1 MAAKGCCRGARPRAR
16 FWSSRRDPPRRRT
29 RDCLALW
36 HIPGRR
42 RAYLLR
48 YYASGLC
55 LATVHVSSVKPLLR
69 CPRRPGIVAGVHL
82 RPLPPSCEGG
92 KWGAAARRDGGD
104 KPGLTPENGLTW
116 SECLKEKL
124 VGTMGETFAFPAFSP
139 DAAVPSVYNFA
150 DDILRRNV
158 NAGSRRPAPA
168 RSVPLPV
175 RLPVASSVV
184 SMPGVQ
190 EAHRRSWFS

>member
-1 MAAKGCCRGARPRAR
+1 
-16 FWSSRRDPPRRRT
+16 
-29 RDCLALW
+29 
-36 HIPGRR
+36 
-42 RAYLLR
+42 
-48 YYASGLC
+48 
-55 LATVHVSSVKPLLR
+55 
-69 CPRRPGIVAGVHL
+69 
-82 RPLPPSCEGG
+82 
-92 KWGAAARRDGGD
+92 
-104 KPGLTPENGLTW
+104 
-116 SECLKEKL
+116 